1 MSIRVLLTNIRYD
14 GNGNT
19 CLFFCHHWGGR
30 IALGDATRRVGR
42 PRKKRHR
49 WRSDHR
55 CINPCSVKKEARY
68 ETRKKNTGRGKKLGQ
83 WKELRDLFIFFRYT
97 FFHPSSNVFLQ
108 IQRMHQGWV
117 CPNAAISWAM
127 FSDWFLDNDFM
138 CPNKRSSKTPNF
150 SDYFPDVSMIFSMCF
165 VQFLKHRAWAISPS
179 QDFIICAALVVLLFG
194 PRSVEIAMIGLWM
207 LAQYGT

>member
-1 MSIRVLLTNIRYD
+1 MEMETHVCFFVITEAGALHWGMQLAELGDREKNGTGGARIIVVLIRVLWRRRQDTRQGRRRQGGARNLISERNWE
-14 GNGNT
+14 T
-19 CLFFCHHWGGR
+19 CSSFFV
-30 IALGDATRRVGR
+30 TRFSTRL
-42 PRKKRHR
+42 PTFSF
-49 WRSDHR
+49 RSSA
-55 CINPCSVKKEARY
+55 C
-68 ETRKKNTGRGKKLGQ
+68 
-83 WKELRDLFIFFRYT
+83 
-97 FFHPSSNVFLQ
+97 
-108 IQRMHQGWV
+108 HQGWV
-117 CPNAAISWAM
+117 CPNAAISWAT